1 MVPCFII
8 ILLALAWLGYE
19 TDWLTVRLLYGAPT
33 AEPIDLRALWIDTFD
48 ELLAYN
54 YKGFL
59 SKIIGEATVTDMPPF
74 SRIRITI
81 ADYAEELSIGVRH
94 NHEPFLC
101 GMKWLNKNLHS
112 LDNYFPRVELYYGNG
127 YSQKFTLKDPR
138 LMKQVIKIN
147 TGKKY
152 FKELSSRPAH

>member
-1 MVPCFII
+1 MIPCFII

-33 AEPIDLRALWIDTFD
+33 AEPIDLRALWLDTFNP
-48 ELLAYN
+48 LIGYN
-54 YKGFL
+54 YERLL
-59 SKIIGEATVTDMPPF
+59 SQPRGEATYTDMPPF
-74 SRIRITI
+74 RLQQIDMR
-81 ADYAEELSIGVRH
+81 DYAAELSIGVRY
-94 NHEPFLC
+94 NKEPYLC
-101 GMKWLNKNLHS
+101 GIEWLRKHLHG
-112 LDNYFPRVELYYGNG
+112 LDTYFPRVELYYGNG